1 MSEPEE
7 YIDVLTTEV
16 KYTGK
21 AVSRKEIYEKALP
34 HFITH
39 TMLVK
44 SDGSFIF
51 QRRSMHKSYMP
62 GRLVTAGSGHV
73 QAGESVWQASKRE
86 LAEEAGENY
95 AKLFAQQ
102 VVDEQI
108 KILRYQDPERA
119 DFIKFLAVSEVTADQ
134 MPSSQDDND
143 VAGFELYSRKE
154 LLAMA
159 DPETEFHPESLFIL
173 REVYKL
179 KF

>member
-7 YIDVLTTEV
+7 YIDVLTIEG

-21 AVSRKEIYEKALP
+21 AVSRKEIYAQALP

-44 SDGSFIF
+44 KDGSFIF
-51 QRRSMHKSYMP
+51 QRRSKHKPYMP

-73 QAGESVWQASKRE
+73 QTGESVWQASNRE
-86 LAEEAGENY
+86 LAEEAGKIY
-95 AKLFAQQ
+95 AELFVQQ
-102 VVDEQI
+102 VVEEQI

-119 DFIKFLAVSEVTADQ
+119 GFIKFLAVCEVTVDD

-143 VAGFELYSRKE
+143 VAGFEAYTHKQ
-154 LLAMA
+154 LLAMP
-159 DPETEFHPESLFIL
+159 DPDTEFHPEALFIL
-173 REVYKL
+173 REVYKIE
-179 KF
+179 F